1 MAAPVLSAGQATWKT
16 LSAEELEK
24 QYSPSRWVVRMK
36 AEDVVNAFVETGIQ
50 ATRKAR
56 ATRRN
61 QLDVPY
67 GDGEGDKMDIYFP
80 DEDSKAFPLFLFFHG
95 GYWQSGSKD
104 VSAFMVNPLTAQGV
118 VVAVVAY
125 DIAPKGTLDR
135 MVDQVIRSIVF
146 LQRRYPSNEGIYV
159 CGHSAGA
166 HLAAMVFLAS
176 WTKHGVVPNLQ
187 GFLLFVKTGYHVAQS
202 GIHPLRFLRVR
213 DLVSGIYDL
222 EPIIATSQNDPL
234 HMTLEDAQRN
244 SPLRRL
250 EVAPARPVGPACP
263 VLVVVGQHESP
274 EFHRQSREFYETL
287 CRLGWKASFQRLR
300 GVDHFDI
307 IENLTQEDA
316 ELTQASWYHVTVPEA
331 IWPDVSSPQKGHH
344 HQQSKDDPTKSSDP
358 ADQQAASAAE
368 DTTPSTPRAGHS
380 QKAPRRRPRGGA
392 CSARR
397 ARAFRA
403 QKAAQAA

>member
-1 MAAPVLSAGQATWKT
+1 MAAAVLSAGEATWKT

-24 QYSPSRWVVRMK
+24 QYSPSRWVIRMK
-36 AEDVVNAFVETGIQ
+36 AEDVVNTFVETGIQ

-67 GDGEGDKMDIYFP
+67 GDGEGEKMDIYFP
-80 DEDSKAFPLFLFFHG
+80 DKDSKAFPLFLFFHG
-95 GYWQSGSKD
+95 GYWQNGSKD

-135 MVDQVIRSIVF
+135 MVDQVTRSVVF

-166 HLAAMVFLAS
+166 HLAAMVLLDS
-176 WTKHGVVPNLQ
+176 WTKHGVMANLQ
-187 GFLLFVKTGYHVAQS
+187 GFL
-202 GIHPLRFLRVR
+202 
-213 DLVSGIYDL
+213 LVSGIYDL
-222 EPIIATSQNDPL
+222 EPIIATSQNAPL

-244 SPLRRL
+244 SPRRRL
-250 EVAPARPVGPACP
+250 EVAPVRPVGPTCP

-287 CRLGWKASFQRLR
+287 CRVGCEASFQQLC

-307 IENLTQEDA
+307 IENLTREDD
-316 ELTQASWYHVTVPEA
+316 ELTQIILKTVF
-331 IWPDVSSPQKGHH
+331 
-344 HQQSKDDPTKSSDP
+344 PTL
-358 ADQQAASAAE
+358 
-368 DTTPSTPRAGHS
+368 
-380 QKAPRRRPRGGA
+380 
-392 CSARR
+392 
-397 ARAFRA
+397 
-403 QKAAQAA
+403 

>member
-1 MAAPVLSAGQATWKT
+1 MHPAMAAAVLSAGEATWKT
-16 LSAEELEK
+16 LTAEELEK
-24 QYSPSRWVVRMK
+24 QYSPSRWVIRMK

-61 QLDVPY
+61 QLDVLY
-67 GDGEGDKMDIYFP
+67 GDGKGEKMDIYFP

-125 DIAPKGTLDR
+125 DIAPKGTLDQ
-135 MVDQVIRSIVF
+135 MVDQVTRSVVF
-146 LQRRYPSNEGIYV
+146 LQRRYPRNQGIYV

-166 HLAAMVFLAS
+166 HLAAMVLLAS
-176 WTKHGVVPNLQ
+176 WTKHGVMPNLQ
-187 GFLLFVKTGYHVAQS
+187 GFL
-202 GIHPLRFLRVR
+202 
-213 DLVSGIYDL
+213 LVSGIYDL
-222 EPIIATSQNDPL
+222 EPIIATSQNAPL

-244 SPLRRL
+244 SPRRCL

-287 CRLGWKASFQRLR
+287 CRVGWKASFQQLR

-307 IENLTQEDA
+307 IENLTREDD
-316 ELTQASWYHVTVPEA
+316 ELTQIILKT
-331 IWPDVSSPQKGHH
+331 IF
-344 HQQSKDDPTKSSDP
+344 P
-358 ADQQAASAAE
+358 AL
-368 DTTPSTPRAGHS
+368 
-380 QKAPRRRPRGGA
+380 
-392 CSARR
+392 
-397 ARAFRA
+397 
-403 QKAAQAA
+403 